1 MEDKID
7 SLFDLV
13 EKEIE
18 KDSKAKLFGAS
29 DIRML
34 SHVPHGIP
42 SHQPSLDLCIGK
54 DGIPIG
60 RVIEFYGK
68 PRCGKSTAALH
79 IISEF
84 QKKGGVALFI
94 DTEQTYDPDRA
105 IECGVKVD
113 KTLRIV
119 SAESVEAVFRTIEA
133 FLLGLSKLKFERDA
147 IIIVD
152 SITGVDCEFNLARE
166 FGETVRLGEE
176 ARTIR
181 LGMKRIVPLLA
192 KMKASLIFVNHA
204 ISTMNPY
211 GKQSQA
217 AGGYAIKFFASL
229 RIEFKHLGEIKDKEA
244 ELRLGQRI
252 QVEVEKLKGGPLTRT
267 KYESK
272 LLNDIGFDVVDQ
284 LLDASVEIGIIKR
297 KGNIKYCLMD
307 LNTNEEL
314 ESFSR
319 ADWPG
324 WVKSK
329 GGFEEIYKWWMKNA
343 IALNIIS
350 PWGESRYEV
359 KE

>member
-84 QKKGGVALFI
+84 Q
-94 DTEQTYDPDRA
+94 
-105 IECGVKVD
+105 
-113 KTLRIV
+113 
-119 SAESVEAVFRTIEA
+119 TIEA

-204 ISTMNPY
+204 IST
-211 GKQSQA
+211 
-217 AGGYAIKFFASL
+217 
-229 RIEFKHLGEIKDKEA
+229 
-244 ELRLGQRI
+244 
-252 QVEVEKLKGGPLTRT
+252 
-267 KYESK
+267 
-272 LLNDIGFDVVDQ
+272 
-284 LLDASVEIGIIKR
+284 
-297 KGNIKYCLMD
+297 
-307 LNTNEEL
+307 
-314 ESFSR
+314 
-319 ADWPG
+319 
-324 WVKSK
+324 
-329 GGFEEIYKWWMKNA
+329 
-343 IALNIIS
+343 
-350 PWGESRYEV
+350 
-359 KE
+359 